1 MYVVVKCHRGVC
13 VCVSQLDEEIMLDG
27 LVSIIQSDA
36 KW

>member
-1 MYVVVKCHRGVC
+1 MYVVVKCHRG